1 MRKKKKGGG
10 AELEMDE
17 PEFSIIDRKQM
28 NMGELA
34 SARLTKTMEGDIKAH
49 LQR

>member
-1 MRKKKKGGG
+1 
-10 AELEMDE
+10 MDE

-34 SARLTKTMEGDIKAH
+34 SARLTKNDGRGYKGPFTKIEKAVP
-49 LQR
+49 R